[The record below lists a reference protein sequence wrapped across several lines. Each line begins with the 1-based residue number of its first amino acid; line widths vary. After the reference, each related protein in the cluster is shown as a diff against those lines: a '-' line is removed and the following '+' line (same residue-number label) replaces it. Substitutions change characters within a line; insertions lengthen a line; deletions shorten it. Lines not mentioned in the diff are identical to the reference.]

1 MTRQQLVVE
10 GEMDQINGAVTLQF
24 SQHVGTMDVY
34 RLVAELELKGD
45 LLDAVAFNQQIKDFA
60 FTRVSTSSTCAGCS
74 PPRSARSASAHR

>member
-24 SQHVGTMDVY
+24 AQHVGAMDVY

-45 LLDAVAFNQQIKDFA
+45 LLDAVAFNQQIKHFA
-60 FTRVSTSSTCAGCS
+60 FTRGQHFQHL
-74 PPRSARSASAHR
+74 RRLFSAAQRRSASAHR